1 MTKDFKVP
9 IQVYKTNNTLNSTE
23 GCSFKTIFG
32 LKVQFKYQNL
42 QNIQIRK
49 IFNWDFQN
57 QSWLIIWAREW
68 YFRICTSNHMF
79 GKAIWDKLLEWNFE
93 NFETARVK
101 RKQFQNFQKSL
112 IYPKSLPKHSCDYQ
126 LMAPNQ

>member
-49 IFNWDFQN
+49 IFN
-57 QSWLIIWAREW
+57 
-68 YFRICTSNHMF
+68 
-79 GKAIWDKLLEWNFE
+79 
-93 NFETARVK
+93 
-101 RKQFQNFQKSL
+101 
-112 IYPKSLPKHSCDYQ
+112 
-126 LMAPNQ
+126 